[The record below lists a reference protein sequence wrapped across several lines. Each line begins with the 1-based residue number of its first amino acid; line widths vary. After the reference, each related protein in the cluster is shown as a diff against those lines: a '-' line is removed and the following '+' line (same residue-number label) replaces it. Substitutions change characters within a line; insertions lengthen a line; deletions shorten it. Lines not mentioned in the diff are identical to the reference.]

1 MKCKSLVIVALL
13 FITCGPN
20 EEDIQSQI
28 NAAVEQALEPSTTTT
43 LKPTTSTSTTV
54 PSTTTS
60 IVIYNKGL
68 LQNAYTDEVIEQYII
83 EWPALLNLAITGI
96 KKYHIETNFDAIN
109 ARNISIVFSN
119 GCVFESGGNLQK
131 FFPNTNCD
139 KKYTEDDFKK
149 NVTLDYLKIVSKSRN
164 STSQRPYT
172 IILNSKH
179 KNGNNLVMLP
189 NGYQP
194 CCHKFDLNFIEN
206 QLYEFFENYFTTTS
220 TTTTTTTTS
229 TTTTTTLPATTTT
242 TTTLPATTTTTVDSE
257 KQICLYF
264 LESFK
269 IVSDGVKDTGQLE
282 SDILNSLS
290 KNNISWASAYE
301 LQLEVVDFYSGWLDT
316 WKNAYPNNNNI
327 EFWNNYIEIY
337 RLRALSAISLAEYY
351 YYYDDAYFKE
361 SNDYLDQA
369 VSISART
376 TFNSC

>member
-1 MKCKSLVIVALL
+1 LL
-13 FITCGPN
+13 NNKNFLIFILLIFISCGPS
-20 EEDIQSQI
+20 EEEIQAQI
-28 NAAVEQALEPSTTTT
+28 NDAVESALQTSSTTTT
-43 LKPTTSTSTTV
+43 TLAPSTSTSTT
-54 PSTTTS
+54 TTT
-60 IVIYNKGL
+60 
-68 LQNAYTDEVIEQYII
+68 
-83 EWPALLNLAITGI
+83 LA
-96 KKYHIETNFDAIN
+96 
-109 ARNISIVFSN
+109 
-119 GCVFESGGNLQK
+119 
-131 FFPNTNCD
+131 P
-139 KKYTEDDFKK
+139 
-149 NVTLDYLKIVSKSRN
+149 
-164 STSQRPYT
+164 
-172 IILNSKH
+172 
-179 KNGNNLVMLP
+179 
-189 NGYQP
+189 
-194 CCHKFDLNFIEN
+194 
-206 QLYEFFENYFTTTS
+206 
-220 TTTTTTTTS
+220 TTTTTTTS
-229 TTTTTTLPATTTT
+229 TTTTTLAPTTTTTTTSTTTTTLAPTTTTTTTSTTT

>member
-1 MKCKSLVIVALL
+1 MLNNKNFLIFILL
-13 FITCGPN
+13 IFISCGPS
-20 EEDIQSQI
+20 EEEIQAQI
-28 NAAVEQALEPSTTTT
+28 NDAVESALQTSSTTTT
-43 LKPTTSTSTTV
+43 TLAPSTSTS
-54 PSTTTS
+54 
-60 IVIYNKGL
+60 
-68 LQNAYTDEVIEQYII
+68 
-83 EWPALLNLAITGI
+83 
-96 KKYHIETNFDAIN
+96 
-109 ARNISIVFSN
+109 
-119 GCVFESGGNLQK
+119 
-131 FFPNTNCD
+131 
-139 KKYTEDDFKK
+139 
-149 NVTLDYLKIVSKSRN
+149 
-164 STSQRPYT
+164 
-172 IILNSKH
+172 
-179 KNGNNLVMLP
+179 
-189 NGYQP
+189 
-194 CCHKFDLNFIEN
+194 
-206 QLYEFFENYFTTTS
+206 
-220 TTTTTTTTS
+220 TTTTTTS
-229 TTTTTTLPATTTT
+229 TTTTTTSTTTTTLAPSTTTTTLAPSTTTTTTSTTTTTTSTTT